1 MRITFNRRRQ
11 VSVGCLLPTA
21 FCLLLAAYCSLI
33 FMFRP
38 FQHIH
43 FVGIGGIGMSGIAEV
58 LANLG
63 FRVSGSDQKKSEVT
77 DRLEALG
84 VEVTEGHAAENVGD
98 AHVVVRS
105 TAVRDDNPEITEARR
120 QSIPVIPRAEMLA
133 ELMRMKPYT
142 VAVAGSHGKTTTTSM
157 VATVLGIAGLDPTFV
172 VGGIVRSY
180 RSNARLGKSDL
191 MVVEADESDRSFLM
205 LTPTIAVVT
214 NIDREHMDYYHDM
227 EDVRKCFADFVNK
240 VPFYGAAILCLD
252 DPHVQAVI
260 PKVERR
266 RVTYGLSAQADIS
279 AHGISYD
286 QSFGSSFTVWRGID
300 VLGSISMRVPGK
312 HNVYNSLAAI
322 AVGLELE
329 VPFAKI
335 AEALGEFSGA
345 DRRFQF
351 KGEERGITVVDD
363 YGHHP
368 TEIKA
373 TLSAA
378 RIGAPN
384 RRIVVLFQPHR
395 YTRTNDLMDEF
406 ASAFNNAD
414 VLLVTDIYAASETP
428 IDGVNAE
435 VLTNRIKIY
444 GHKHAEYI
452 GAMENGPQVLRETVR
467 EGDLVITLGAGSVH
481 RSGDQLLELLRE
493 A

>member
-1 MRITFNRRRQ
+1 
-11 VSVGCLLPTA
+11 
-21 FCLLLAAYCSLI
+21 
-33 FMFRP
+33 
-38 FQHIH
+38 
-43 FVGIGGIGMSGIAEV
+43 MSGIAEV

-63 FRVSGSDQKKSEVT
+63 FRVSGSDQKKSDVT
-77 DRLEALG
+77 ARLEKLG
-84 VEVTEGHAAENVGD
+84 AEVTEGHAAENVGD

-105 TAVRDDNPEITEARR
+105 TAVRDDNPEIIEARLR
-120 QSIPVIPRAEMLA
+120 SIPVIPRAEMLA
-133 ELMRMKPYT
+133 ELMRMKPHT

-157 VATVLGIAGLDPTFV
+157 VATVLGAAGLDPTFV
-172 VGGIVRSY
+172 IGGIVRTY

-240 VPFYGAAILCLD
+240 VPFYGAAVLCLD

-260 PKVERR
+260 PRVERR
-266 RVTYGLSAQADIS
+266 RVTYGLSAQADVS
-279 AHGISYD
+279 AHEISYD
-286 QSFGSSFTVWRGID
+286 HAFGSKFVAWRGID
-300 VLGSISMRVPGK
+300 VLGAVTLRVPGK

-329 VPFAKI
+329 VPFEKI
-335 AEALGEFSGA
+335 AHALSEFSGA

-351 KGEERGITVVDD
+351 KGEEAGVTVVDD

-395 YTRTNDLMDEF
+395 YSRTNDLMDEF

-414 VLLVTDIYAASETP
+414 ILLVTDIYAASETP
-428 IDGVNAE
+428 IDGINAE
-435 VLTNRIKIY
+435 VLTGRIKSY
-444 GHKHAEYI
+444 GHKQAIYI
-452 GAMENGPQVLRETVR
+452 GALENAPQLLHDYVR

-481 RSGDQLLELLRE
+481 RAGDQLLALMRGQEMQ
-493 A
+493 AAQN

>member
-1 MRITFNRRRQ
+1 
-11 VSVGCLLPTA
+11 
-21 FCLLLAAYCSLI
+21 
-33 FMFRP
+33 MFRR

-43 FVGIGGIGMSGIAEV
+43 FIGIGGIGMSGIAEV

-63 FRVSGSDQKKSEVT
+63 FRVSGSDLKKSEVT
-77 DRLEALG
+77 AHLEELG
-84 VEVTEGHAAENVGD
+84 VDFTEGHAAENVGD

-105 TAVRDDNPEITEARR
+105 TAVRDDNPEIIEARR
-120 QSIPVIPRAEMLA
+120 RSIPVIPRAEMLA
-133 ELMRMKPYT
+133 ELMRMKPHT

-157 VATVLGIAGLDPTFV
+157 VATVLGSAGLDPTFV

-180 RSNARLGKSDL
+180 LSNARLGKSDL
-191 MVVEADESDRSFLM
+191 MVAESDQSNRSSLM
-205 LTPTIAVVT
+205 LTPTIAGCT

-227 EDVRKCFADFVNK
+227 EDGRKCFADFVNK
-240 VPFYGAAILCLD
+240 VPFYGAAVLCLD

-300 VLGSISMRVPGK
+300 VLGSISLRVPGK

-384 RRIVVLFQPHR
+384 RRIVVLLQPHR

-406 ASAFNNAD
+406 ARAFNNAD

-435 VLTNRIKIY
+435 VLTNRIKSY
-444 GHKHAEYI
+444 GHKNAEYI
-452 GAMENGPQVLRETVR
+452 GALENGPQILGGTVR

-481 RSGDQLLELLRE
+481 RVGDQLLGLLRE
-493 A
+493 EAVAQT

>member
-1 MRITFNRRRQ
+1 
-11 VSVGCLLPTA
+11 
-21 FCLLLAAYCSLI
+21 
-33 FMFRP
+33 MFRR

-63 FRVSGSDQKKSEVT
+63 FRVSGSDQKKSDVT
-77 DRLEALG
+77 ARLEKLG
-84 VEVTEGHAAENVGD
+84 AEVTEGHAAENVGD

-105 TAVRDDNPEITEARR
+105 TAVRDDNPEIIEARLR
-120 QSIPVIPRAEMLA
+120 SIPVIPRAEMLA
-133 ELMRMKPYT
+133 ELMRMKPHT

-180 RSNARLGKSDL
+180 LSNARLGKSDL

-227 EDVRKCFADFVNK
+227 DDVRKCFADFVNK
-240 VPFYGAAILCLD
+240 VPFYGAAVLCLD

-260 PKVERR
+260 PRVERR

-279 AHGISYD
+279 AHEISYD
-286 QSFGSSFTVWRGID
+286 QSFGSRFVVWRGID
-300 VLGSISMRVPGK
+300 VLGPATLRVPGK

-329 VPFAKI
+329 VPFEKI
-335 AEALGEFSGA
+335 AHALSEFSGA

-351 KGEERGITVVDD
+351 KGEEAGVTVVDD

-414 VLLVTDIYAASETP
+414 ILLVTDIYAASETP

-435 VLTNRIKIY
+435 VLTNRIKSY
-444 GHKHAEYI
+444 GHKNAEYI
-452 GAMENGPQVLRETVR
+452 GALENGPQILGGTVR

-481 RSGDQLLELLRE
+481 RAGDQLLALLRGQE
-493 A
+493 MRAAQN

>member
-1 MRITFNRRRQ
+1 
-11 VSVGCLLPTA
+11 
-21 FCLLLAAYCSLI
+21 
-33 FMFRP
+33 MFRR

-63 FRVSGSDQKKSEVT
+63 FRVTGSDQKKSEVT
-77 DRLEALG
+77 AHLESLR
-84 VEVTEGHAAENVGD
+84 VEVTEGHVSENVAD

-105 TAVRDDNPEITEARR
+105 TAVRDDNPEIIEARR
-120 QSIPVIPRAEMLA
+120 RSIPVIPRAEMLA
-133 ELMRMKPYT
+133 ELMRMKPLT

-172 VGGIVRSY
+172 IGGIVRTY
-180 RSNARLGKSDL
+180 RANARLGKSQL

-227 EDVRKCFADFVNK
+227 EDVRKCFSDFVNK
-240 VPFYGAAILCLD
+240 VPFYGAAVLCLD

-260 PKVERR
+260 PNVGRR
-266 RVTYGLSAQADIS
+266 RITYGLSAQADIS
-279 AHGISYD
+279 AHDINYD
-286 QSFGSSFTVWRGID
+286 QSFGSTFSVLRGVD
-300 VLGSISMRVPGK
+300 VLGKITLRVPGK

-322 AVGLELE
+322 AVGLELD
-329 VPFAKI
+329 VPFDTI
-335 AEALGEFSGA
+335 AHALSEFSGA

-351 KGEERGITVVDD
+351 KGEEAGVTVVDD

-368 TEIKA
+368 TEVKA

-378 RIGAPN
+378 RIGAPS

-414 VLLVTDIYAASETP
+414 VLFVTDIYAASEPP
-428 IDGVNAE
+428 IEGVNAE
-435 VLTNRIKIY
+435 VLTGRIKSY
-444 GHKHAEYI
+444 GHKNAEYI
-452 GAMENGPQVLRETVR
+452 GELENAAEILRESVH

-481 RSGDQLLELLRE
+481 RAGDQLLALLRGE
-493 A
+493 SLQAAQS